1 MAPVFSKLNVGSFTA
16 AYGRNRPMI
25 QRVLNL
31 GFTAWMIGGTYMALR
46 AKPKGSK
53 DSGEGRTSS
62 KRKGKAGKG
71 DDAGDATK
79 PKRVQVDAV
88 FYARLRAILRI
99 VIPGIR
105 SKEAMLLIM
114 HSSLLVF
121 RTAVSIYVA
130 NLDGKYVFVVVTR
143 PLGAALTISA
153 ES

>member
-1 MAPVFSKLNVGSFTA
+1 MAPVFSKIDIGRFA
-16 AYGRNRPMI
+16 AVYGRNRPMI

-31 GFTAWMIGGTYMALR
+31 GFTAWMIGGTYYALR
-46 AKPKGSK
+46 AKPK
-53 DSGEGRTSS
+53 DSGEGRAGS
-62 KRKGKAGKG
+62 KRKGKAGK
-71 DDAGDATK
+71 DNTGDATK

-121 RTAVSIYVA
+121 RTAISIYVA
-130 NLDGKYVFVVVTR
+130 NLDGK
-143 PLGAALTISA
+143 
-153 ES
+153 

>member
-1 MAPVFSKLNVGSFTA
+1 MAPAFSKPDVRRFA
-16 AYGRNRPMI
+16 AVYGRNRPMI

-31 GFTAWMIGGTYMALR
+31 GFTAWMIGGTYYALR
-46 AKPKGSK
+46 AKPK
-53 DSGEGRTSS
+53 DSGEGRAGS
-62 KRKGKAGKG
+62 KRKGKAGK

-130 NLDGKYVFVVVTR
+130 NLDGK
-143 PLGAALTISA
+143 
-153 ES
+153 